1 MMAHLAL
8 TGDAKQYKHWKDR
21 VDAIAQAEAVDQ
33 ARDPESKALLADKAA
48 WEQLRAT
55 GKFGANFGLALGA
68 LWMSV
73 LMPLY
78 AVAHGF
84 GWAAS
89 MAFLLPV
96 PIAWRFGRKLWER
109 ASLQGMRDLGKRP
122 SLRKRMRTA
131 VRSVA
136 RSFGAGFA
144 FGFTLVFLQALITWF
159 MTPAPT
165 FTEELLIDAF
175 HGSLAGTVTGTFSM
189 LLAPLVG
196 RQAPSKE
203 LTEGRALIPY
213 DP

>member
-1 MMAHLAL
+1 MLVHLAV
-8 TGDAKQYKHWKDR
+8 TGDSKQHKQWRDR
-21 VDAIAQAEAVDQ
+21 VEAIAQADAVDA
-33 ARDPESKALLADKAA
+33 ARDPETKALLADKHA
-48 WEQLRAT
+48 WEQMRAT

-84 GWAAS
+84 GWLAS
-89 MAFLLPV
+89 MAFVLPV
-96 PIAWRFGRKLWER
+96 PMAWRFGRKLWER
-109 ASLQGMRDLGKRP
+109 AAVKGMRDLGKHP

-136 RSFGAGFA
+136 RSFGAGFG
-144 FGFTLVFLQALITWF
+144 FGFALVFTQALITWF

-165 FTEELLIDAF
+165 LILELLIDARDGF
-175 HGSLAGTVTGTFSM
+175 WAGIITGFFSM

-196 RQAPSKE
+196 RQAPSNE
-203 LTEGRALIPY
+203 EERALVTYEP
-213 DP
+213 